1 MRGVRVTGVT
11 QRPATAAE
19 QSALAAEGQAFERY
33 VMRDVAPAVGAALA
47 LWNGLGVYLQANV
60 SDETR
65 ARNAALQASAD
76 KWRTLVA
83 GMRSGELE
91 LAAWQAEGR
100 PTYQLGLRLTQGL
113 GFWPIVI
120 AVIAIGAVLVG
131 WKVTDVWG
139 EAERLKAEA
148 EATRAQTARDVQATI
163 TRVAATDPAG
173 AAKLATT
180 LATAQQAANAAGSSW
195 LGPAASAALKS
206 TGAALLVAAGIYI
219 ALQLYK
225 RKGA

>member
-1 MRGVRVTGVT
+1 VTAAT

-19 QSALAAEGQAFERY
+19 QSALRAEGEAFERY

-65 ARNAALQASAD
+65 ARNSRLQASAD
-76 KWRTLVA
+76 KWRALVA
-83 GMRSGELE
+83 GLRSGELE

-100 PTYQLGLRLTQGL
+100 PTYQLGIRLTDGL
-113 GFWPIVI
+113 GLWPIVI
-120 AVIAIGAVLVG
+120 AVVAIGAALVA
-131 WKVTDVWG
+131 WKMTDVWG

-148 EATRAQTARDVQATI
+148 DATRAQTARDVQATI
-163 TRVAATDPAG
+163 TRVAQSDPAG

-195 LGPAASAALKS
+195 LGPAAAAAVKA
-206 TGAALLVAAGIYI
+206 TGATLLAAAGFWL
-219 ALQLYK
+219 ALQLYQ
-225 RKGA
+225 RKGRA

>member
-1 MRGVRVTGVT
+1 MTDAT

-19 QSALAAEGQAFERY
+19 QSALRAEGQALERY
-33 VMRDVAPAVGAALA
+33 IMSDVAPAVGAALA
-47 LWNGLGVYLQANV
+47 LWNGLGIYLQANV

-65 ARNAALQASAD
+65 KRNAALQASAD
-76 KWRTLVA
+76 KWRALVA
-83 GMRSGELE
+83 GIRSGELE

-100 PTYQLGLRLTQGL
+100 PTYQLGIKLTEGL

-131 WKVTDVWG
+131 WKITDVWG

-148 EATRAQTARDVQATI
+148 EATRAQTAKDVQATI
-163 TRVAATDPAG
+163 NRVAQTDPAA

-180 LATAQQAANAAGSSW
+180 LTAAQQAANGAGSSW
-195 LGPAASAALKS
+195 LGPAAAAAVKS
-206 TGAALLVAAGIYI
+206 TGAALLIAAGIYI

-225 RKGA
+225 RKGT